1 MFNKN
6 LDVIIYTTFEQ
17 LITDKVI
24 NNAKKPEQ
32 FGEVKTESMCPFSKF
47 AKYMP
52 FRNIK
57 HCSGINKFFDR
68 TLLLNSWSDFY
79 LKANDDFVEYLVPA
93 QKYEITEHKQEQF
106 RPLYEKMIA
115 PKLVSPF
122 IVKLPTGTTTIFTE
136 AFYHYK
142 NGRKYKDF
150 KIPSGVITHSY
161 SPHVIGMM
169 ESEKEVFINYLDPLA
184 YLTIV
189 TDKKI
194 KINYELISN
203 ESFNNKRRQLAASTF
218 IDGSRHIFNG

>member
-6 LDVIIYTTFEQ
+6 LDVTIYTPFEQ
-17 LITDKVI
+17 LIVDKLISV
-24 NNAKKPEQ
+24 AKRPEQ
-32 FGEVKTESMCPFSKF
+32 FAQIKTESMCPFSKF

-52 FRNIK
+52 FKNIK

-79 LKANDDFVEYLVPA
+79 LKAHDDFVEYLIPN

-115 PKLVSPF
+115 PKLVAPF
-122 IVKLPTGTTTIFTE
+122 IIKLPKGTTTILTE

-142 NGRKYKDF
+142 NDRKYKDL
-150 KIPSGVITHSY
+150 KIPSGIITNSY
-161 SPHVIGMM
+161 APNIIGMI
-169 ESEKEVFINYLDPLA
+169 ESGKEVFINYLDALA

-194 KINYELISN
+194 KLNYELISF
-203 ESFNNKRRQLAASTF
+203 EKFNNKRLQLDPSTF